1 MASKKERT
9 TKRKVGATKTRK
21 AVKENKG
28 QMKLPLYA
36 LCAEDLAK
44 LTYKDLFEADP
55 VELYI
60 AICEKKIP
68 KFPDKYWLQSDPEL
82 LNRVKPIIKYLL
94 HDVLG
99 WTKGQVEQ
107 EISCATFKK
116 HKLVGLYNSFDSST
130 IKLLNTVTDYEYSVS
145 RITSYDKKLSTI
157 RKDLEWFV
165 KKLIGE
171 GLKSADKPIPIDQY
185 IGHHVEYFI
194 NFRYFDPK
202 TPLRDILANLHPEL
216 LHKYFTLKGALR
228 KGAKV
233 GK

>member
-1 MASKKERT
+1 MASKKET

-44 LTYKDLFEADP
+44 LTYEDLFAADP

-82 LNRVKPIIKYLL
+82 INRVKPIMNYLL
-94 HDVLG
+94 HDILG
-99 WTKGQVEQ
+99 WTKGQVEN

-130 IKLLNTVTDYEYSVS
+130 IKLLNSVTDYQYSVA

-165 KKLIGE
+165 KKLIGA
-171 GLKSADKPIPIDQY
+171 GLKSAMQAIPVENY
-185 IGHHVEYFI
+185 AKYHVEYFI
-194 NFRYFDPK
+194 SFRYFDPK
-202 TPLRDILANLHPEL
+202 TPLRDILANLHPDL
-216 LHKYFTLKGALR
+216 YHKYFTLKGSLR
-228 KGAKV
+228 KGVKV
-233 GK
+233 DK